1 MNSIQ
6 LVVPSREDMEEFN
19 KIIQPVF
26 CLYKQ
31 KTEENLKLTE
41 LQSLLLA
48 KMGQ

>member
-6 LVVPSREDMEEFN
+6 LVVPTKEILDEFN
-19 KIIQPVF
+19 KNIESTFQ
-26 CLYKQ
+26 LYKL